1 MYIIAVEFSTQI
13 VYDCTKSV
21 VAIIA
26 VYAKFLKINQLRYGT
41 GLAHILSGWIS
52 RTQHLEVLI

>member
-21 VAIIA
+21 VGSNTLLT
-26 VYAKFLKINQLRYGT
+26 KRLKIN
-41 GLAHILSGWIS
+41 
-52 RTQHLEVLI
+52 